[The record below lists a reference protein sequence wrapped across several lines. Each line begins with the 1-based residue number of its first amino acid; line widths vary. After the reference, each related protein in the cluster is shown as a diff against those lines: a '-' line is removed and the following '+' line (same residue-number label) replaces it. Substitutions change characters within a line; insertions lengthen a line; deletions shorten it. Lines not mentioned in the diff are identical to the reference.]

1 MPVTKSELIE
11 QLAADTKLPKGKAE
25 HVINI
30 IFDSMIAALQRGD
43 RIEVRGFGSFEVR
56 DYKPYEGRNPRTGES
71 VHVDPKKLPF
81 FKVGKELRERVNR
94 SAGQQSGRDGQARKA
109 AERLTHAEPAAMS
122 TFAAPGT
129 TEQIAPPPAE
139 PEPEMESHSAP
150 SAAPAKPDIET
161 PSIEY

>member
-30 IFDSMIAALQRGD
+30 IFDSMIEALQRGD

-56 DYKPYEGRNPRTGES
+56 DYKAYEGRNPRTGDS

-94 SAGQQSGRDGQARKA
+94 ATLPQPGRDGARKA
-109 AERLTHAEPAAMS
+109 AEQATHAERAEVS
-122 TFAAPGT
+122 TFTAPGT
-129 TEQIAPPPAE
+129 TEQIAVPSAE
-139 PEPEMESHSAP
+139 PEAAVESHSAP
-150 SAAPAKPDIET
+150 SAQSGTPEIEI
-161 PSIEY
+161 PSVEY